1 MVVVEVA
8 LKLLLYVCADIP
20 EDPRAAEVYYNQD
33 RFDSCSEDDEPAAPA
48 ETLYLSDPQVSC
60 F

>member
-1 MVVVEVA
+1 MLVVEVA